1 MSKNHAAPKPVLSC
15 PILILFRRP
24 RCVAQVSV
32 NESFLRKTN
41 EGGLVM
47 DEVRPKDL
55 AGK

>member
-55 AGK
+55 PGK